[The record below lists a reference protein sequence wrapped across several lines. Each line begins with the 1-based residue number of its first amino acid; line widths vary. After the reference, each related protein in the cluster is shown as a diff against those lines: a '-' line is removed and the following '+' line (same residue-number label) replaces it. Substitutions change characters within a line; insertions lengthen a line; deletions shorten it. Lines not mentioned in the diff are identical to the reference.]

1 MKWARGWM
9 VRHTPIVVTED
20 PADEEFWEFEYRKL
34 AFATRGM
41 VDNTVRPRFVVG
53 GAHRL

>member
-1 MKWARGWM
+1 M